1 MRVILEISR
10 SLETGLQLSKPV
22 VSCVGFCLTI
32 WLFCVRYTESR
43 SVCSIFVKWKEKSI
57 IVLSVV
63 KIVNKQRRVDALSR
77 KNLQGC
83 LSRQFSQ
90 GQQGEVWRRSA
101 NLSSSSVQALAVNQR
116 VWRVKEVKQSGGEV
130 ISRGKKA

>member
-1 MRVILEISR
+1 M
-10 SLETGLQLSKPV
+10 
-22 VSCVGFCLTI
+22 
-32 WLFCVRYTESR
+32 
-43 SVCSIFVKWKEKSI
+43 
-57 IVLSVV
+57 V

-130 ISRGKKA
+130 ISRGEKSLTEMW